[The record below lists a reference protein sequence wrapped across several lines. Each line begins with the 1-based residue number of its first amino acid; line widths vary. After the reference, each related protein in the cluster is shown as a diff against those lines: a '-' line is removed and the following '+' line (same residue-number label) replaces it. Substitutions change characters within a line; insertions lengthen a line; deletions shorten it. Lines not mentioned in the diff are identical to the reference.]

1 MRGPQPLSGFPEWLP
16 EQRLVEQELLDR
28 VRARFEL
35 HGFVPVETRAVEP
48 LDQLLA
54 KGETDKE
61 IYVLRR
67 LQAEP
72 DSDDAGLGLH
82 FDLTVPFA
90 RYVLE
95 NRGRLQF
102 PLRRYQMQK
111 SWRGERP
118 QEGRYRE
125 FLQVDADIVGQGTL
139 GLHADAELLAVAH
152 DVLGSLPIPP
162 VTMRVNN
169 RKVLEGCYRAL
180 GIEDTQA
187 TLRTVDKLDKIG
199 EAAVG
204 AQLVEQVGLDQAQAK
219 ACLEVASI
227 SSEDASFADAVR
239 ALGLRDDLLDE
250 GLAELTEV
258 MRAAARLP
266 AGRTVADLRISR
278 GLDYYTGT
286 VYEAVMAG
294 HERLGTVCAGG
305 RYDDLASAGT
315 SVRFPGVGVSIGLT
329 RILGRLF
336 GLDLLR
342 ASRRTPSC
350 VLVALPSEA
359 DRERC
364 AALAGA
370 LRARG
375 IPCEVAHEPAR
386 YGKQIR
392 TAERKG
398 IPYVWFPEG
407 EVSGGHEVRD
417 IRSGEQH
424 PADPDHWTPPADELH
439 VRLLAGEAEQPPA

>member
-1 MRGPQPLSGFPEWLP
+1 MRGPRPLSGFPEWLP
-16 EQRLVEQELLDR
+16 EQRMVEQELLDR
-28 VRARFEL
+28 IRARFEL

-90 RYVLE
+90 RYVVE

-125 FLQVDADIVGQGTL
+125 FLQVDADIVGQDAL

-162 VTMRVNN
+162 VTVMVNN

-180 GIEDTQA
+180 GVKDTQA

-199 EAAVG
+199 AEAVRT
-204 AQLVEQVGLDQAQAK
+204 QLVERVGLDQAQART
-219 ACLEVASI
+219 CLEIARI
-227 SSEDASFADAVR
+227 SSPDASFADAVR

-266 AGRTVADLRISR
+266 AGRTVANLRIAR

-294 HERLGTVCAGG
+294 HEDLGTICAGG
-305 RYDDLASAGT
+305 RYDDLASAGAG
-315 SVRFPGVGVSIGLT
+315 VRYPGVGVSIGVT

-336 GLDLLR
+336 GLALLG

-350 VLVALPSEA
+350 VLVALVSEA
-359 DRERC
+359 ERDASEAV
-364 AALAGA
+364 AAA

-375 IPCEVAHEPAR
+375 IPCEVADQPAR
-386 YGKQIR
+386 YGRQIR
-392 TAERKG
+392 GAERKG
-398 IPYVWFPEG
+398 IPFVWFPVG
-407 EVSGGHEVRD
+407 EASGGHEVRD

-424 PADPDHWTPPADELH
+424 PADPDRWAPPEEDLR
-439 VRLLAGEAEQPPA
+439 VRLLSRQAPA

>member
-1 MRGPQPLSGFPEWLP
+1 MRGPRPLSGFPEWLP

-28 VRARFEL
+28 IRARFEL
-35 HGFVPVETRAVEP
+35 HGFVPIETRAVEP

-162 VTMRVNN
+162 VTVLVNN

-180 GIEDTQA
+180 GVKDTQA
-187 TLRTVDKLDKIG
+187 TLRTVDKLDKVG
-199 EAAVG
+199 EEAVR
-204 AQLVEQVGLDQAQAK
+204 AQLVERVGLDQAQART
-219 ACLEVASI
+219 CLEIARI
-227 SSEDASFADAVR
+227 SSADASFADAVR
-239 ALGLRDDLLDE
+239 ALGLRDGLLDE

-266 AGRTVADLRISR
+266 AGRTVADLRIAR

-286 VYEAVMAG
+286 VYEAVMDG
-294 HERLGTVCAGG
+294 HESLGTICAGG
-305 RYDDLASAGT
+305 RYDDLASAEAG
-315 SVRFPGVGVSIGLT
+315 VRFPGVGVSIGVT

-336 GLDLLR
+336 GLDLLG
-342 ASRRTPSC
+342 ASRHTPSC

-359 DRERC
+359 ERERC
-364 AALAGA
+364 EAVAAA

-375 IPCEVAHEPAR
+375 IPCEVADQPAR
-386 YGKQIR
+386 YGRQIR
-392 TAERKG
+392 SAERKG
-398 IPYVWFPEG
+398 IPFVWFPEG
-407 EVSGGHEVRD
+407 EATGGPEVRD

-424 PADPDHWTPPADELH
+424 PADPDRWTPPAEDLR
-439 VRLLAGEAEQPPA
+439 VRLVRREAPA

>member
-28 VRARFEL
+28 IRTRFEL

-67 LQAEP
+67 LQAEH

-95 NRGRLQF
+95 HRGRLQF

-139 GLHADAELLAVAH
+139 GLYADAELLAVAH

-162 VTMRVNN
+162 VIMRVNN

-180 GIEDTQA
+180 GIKDTQA

-204 AQLVEQVGLDQAQAK
+204 AQLVESLGLDQAQAK
-219 ACLEVASI
+219 ACLEVARI
-227 SSEDASFADAVR
+227 SSEDGSFADAVR
-239 ALGLRDDLLDE
+239 SLGLRDDLLDE

-258 MRAAARLP
+258 MRAAARIP
-266 AGRTVADLRISR
+266 GRTVADLRISR

-294 HERLGTVCAGG
+294 HESLGTICAGG
-305 RYDDLASAGT
+305 RYDNLASAGT
-315 SVRFPGVGVSIGLT
+315 GVRFPGNGLSIGVT

-336 GLDLLR
+336 GQDLLR

-350 VLVALPSEA
+350 VLVALPSEE

-364 AALAGA
+364 DAVAAA

-375 IPCEVAHEPAR
+375 VPCEVAHEPSR

-392 TAERKG
+392 NAERKG
-398 IPYVWFPEG
+398 IPYVWFPSG
-407 EVSGGHEVRD
+407 ETSGGHEVRD

-424 PADPDHWTPPADELH
+424 PADPERWTPPAEDLH
-439 VRLLAGEAEQPPA
+439 VHLLTTPPAERS

>member
-28 VRARFEL
+28 IRARFEL

-125 FLQVDADIVGQGTL
+125 FLQIDADIVGQGTL

-162 VTMRVNN
+162 VVMRVNN

-180 GIEDTQA
+180 GVEDTQA

-199 EAAVG
+199 EAAVH

-219 ACLEVASI
+219 ACLEIAQI

-250 GLAELTEV
+250 GLAELT
-258 MRAAARLP
+258 
-266 AGRTVADLRISR
+266 
-278 GLDYYTGT
+278 
-286 VYEAVMAG
+286 
-294 HERLGTVCAGG
+294 
-305 RYDDLASAGT
+305 RYDDLASAGAG
-315 SVRFPGVGVSIGLT
+315 VRFPGTGVSIGLT

-342 ASRRTPSC
+342 PSRRTPSC

-364 AALAGA
+364 AAVAGA

-392 TAERKG
+392 NAERKG

-424 PADPDHWTPPADELH
+424 PADPGSWTPPDDDLH

>member
-1 MRGPQPLSGFPEWLP
+1 MRGPRPLSGFPEWLP
-16 EQRLVEQELLDR
+16 EQRMVEQELLDR
-28 VRARFEL
+28 IRARFEL
-35 HGFVPVETRAVEP
+35 HGFVPIETRAVEP

-111 SWRGERP
+111 AWRGERP

-125 FLQVDADIVGQGTL
+125 FLQVDADIVGQDTL

-162 VTMRVNN
+162 VTILVNN

-180 GIEDTQA
+180 GVKDTQA
-187 TLRTVDKLDKIG
+187 TLRTVDKLDKLG
-199 EAAVG
+199 EEAVR
-204 AQLVEQVGLDQAQAK
+204 AQLVERVGLDQAQART
-219 ACLEVASI
+219 CLEIARI
-227 SSEDASFADAVR
+227 SSPDASFADAVR

-266 AGRTVADLRISR
+266 AGRTVADLRIAR

-294 HERLGTVCAGG
+294 HEGLGTICAGG
-305 RYDDLASAGT
+305 RYDDLASAGAGA
-315 SVRFPGVGVSIGLT
+315 RFPGVGVSIGVT

-336 GLDLLR
+336 GLGLLG

-359 DRERC
+359 ERERC
-364 AALAGA
+364 DAVAAA

-375 IPCEVAHEPAR
+375 IPCEVADQPAR
-386 YGKQIR
+386 YGRQIR
-392 TAERKG
+392 SAERKG
-398 IPYVWFPEG
+398 IPFVWFPVG
-407 EVSGGHEVRD
+407 EASGGHEVRD

-424 PADPDHWTPPADELH
+424 PADPDRWTPPAEDLR
-439 VRLLAGEAEQPPA
+439 VRLVNREAPA